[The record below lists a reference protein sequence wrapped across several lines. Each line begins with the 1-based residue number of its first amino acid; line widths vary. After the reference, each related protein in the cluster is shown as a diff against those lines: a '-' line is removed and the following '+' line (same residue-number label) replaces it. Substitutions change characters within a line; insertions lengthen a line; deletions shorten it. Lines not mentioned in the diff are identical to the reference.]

1 MDRMEERESAQQQLR
16 HLKEE
21 AEDLQYALKVLLE
34 TGTIIPPELDER
46 IQDAMDGTNLYD
58 IDDDNLFPVCLNV
71 FLAIYDSL
79 YNDLEESRR
88 QLGYWSIYI
97 QKGDGMAGR
106 EEDMREWCSSVNFK
120 PTWLILSISSE
131 RIGFNRNHVK
141 PISDMKVN
149 VKRDLYKMVRQSDC
163 VLEWT

>member
-58 IDDDNLFPVCLNV
+58 IDDDNLFSVCLNV

-79 YNDLEESRR
+79 YTDCEESRR
-88 QLGYWSIYI
+88 QLGYWSVLI
-97 QKGDGMAGR
+97 QEGDGKTGK
-106 EEDMREWCSSVNFK
+106 EKDMHEWCSSSNLK
-120 PTWLILSISSE
+120 SMGLILSISSE
-131 RIGFNRNHVK
+131 RIDFNRDRVEL
-141 PISDMKVN
+141 ISDMKVN
-149 VKRDLYKMVRQSDC
+149 V
-163 VLEWT
+163 